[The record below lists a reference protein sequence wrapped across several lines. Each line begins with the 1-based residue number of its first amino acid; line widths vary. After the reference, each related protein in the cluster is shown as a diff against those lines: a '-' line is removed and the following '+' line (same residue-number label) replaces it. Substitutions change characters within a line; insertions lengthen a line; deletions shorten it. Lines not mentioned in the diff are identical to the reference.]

1 MTVASNVKD
10 DCDHLIENSHTW
22 KQKHHHR
29 IQIID
34 KLQTLSVIVTHIST
48 ADL

>member
-1 MTVASNVKD
+1 MTVAIHVKED
-10 DCDHLIENSHTW
+10 SHTW
-22 KQKHHHR
+22 KQKHHHM

-34 KLQTLSVIVTHIST
+34 KLQALSVIVTHIST

>member
-1 MTVASNVKD
+1 MTVAIHVKD
-10 DCDHLIENSHTW
+10 DSHTW
-22 KQKHHHR
+22 KQKRHHM